1 MGGAPFVAQIT
12 HARQEQDQQY
22 ARFQANFKKVQ
33 RVQQKHRDAQAQELA
48 RLWRASQDRHEEQ
61 LAVLD
66 YEQKRLEALEAEID
80 EVEKQKEARLTR
92 YAVLREFLDELE
104 ATTEAERRVLS
115 AQRCEQ
121 LRNRTDDAYDANL
134 SVNECVLCMS
144 EPCDHIAS
152 GCNHVI
158 GCEACIVKHRN
169 CHGNVCPICK
179 APTTFEKMR
188 FP

>member
-1 MGGAPFVAQIT
+1 M
-12 HARQEQDQQY
+12 
-22 ARFQANFKKVQ
+22 Q
-33 RVQQKHRDAQAQELA
+33 RVQQKHKDAQAQDLA
-48 RLWRASQDRHEEQ
+48 RRWQSSQDRHEEQ

-66 YEQKRLEALEAEID
+66 YEQKRLEALEVEIN

-104 ATTEAERRVLS
+104 AATEAERRVLS

-158 GCEACIVKHRN
+158 GCEACVVKHRN

-179 APTTFEKMR
+179 GPTTFEKMR